1 MPGVSREPLLGNL
14 RDLHRVVGNARG
26 GGQPA
31 LYAYFD
37 WVDNAVRVLQNQIS
51 AADLDRLVLTRRYE
65 LLLSTAGRSM
75 EDADLETRIVNGLLD
90 NELDQRVA
98 AFGAACEALE
108 RQIKRWSRPGE
119 FVVADTS
126 VYITHPDKLEEID
139 FAAVLGARELPI
151 HLIVP
156 VVVIDE
162 LDGLKQSK
170 DGRTRGRARYT
181 LAVLDRV
188 SEYNPV
194 AGLLRAEDFSAL
206 KTGGIPRGEVTV
218 ELLFD
223 PPGHVRLPINDDEI
237 IDRALA
243 IEPLAGRPVTLLT
256 YDTGQSTR
264 ARAAGLRVHKLAQP
278 TEDELPGALES
289 A

>member
-1 MPGVSREPLLGNL
+1 MLVTPMPGVQREALLADL
-14 RDLHRVVGNARG
+14 RGLHRLVRDARDR
-26 GGQPA
+26 GQPA
-31 LYAYFD
+31 PLYAYFD
-37 WVDNAVRVLQNQIS
+37 WVTDAVRVLQHQIS

-65 LLLSTAGRSM
+65 LLLAAAGTSL
-75 EDADLETRIVNGLLD
+75 EDAELEVRLVHGLLD
-90 NELDQRVA
+90 NELDQRIA
-98 AFGAACEALE
+98 AFGAACDALD
-108 RQIKRWSRPGE
+108 RQIKRWSRPGA

-126 VYITHPDKLEEID
+126 VYITHPNKLEEID
-139 FAAVLGARELPI
+139 FAALVGARGDPI

-170 DGRTRGRARYT
+170 DNHTRGRARYT

-188 SEYNPV
+188 SEHNSA
-194 AGLLRAEDFSAL
+194 AGQLRAEDFSAL
-206 KTGGIPRGEVTV
+206 RTGGIPRGEVTV

-223 PPGHVRLPINDDEI
+223 PPGHTRLPINDDEI

-264 ARAAGLRVHKLAQP
+264 ARAAGLQVNKLAQP
-278 TEDELPGALES
+278 TADEPT
-289 A
+289 